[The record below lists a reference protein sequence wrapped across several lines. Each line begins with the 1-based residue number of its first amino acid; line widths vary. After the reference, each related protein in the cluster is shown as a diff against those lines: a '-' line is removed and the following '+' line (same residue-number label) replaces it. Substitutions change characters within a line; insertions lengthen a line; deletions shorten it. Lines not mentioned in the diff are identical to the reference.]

1 MTDHSLIPSGGSTA
15 YGLIDDLAEALF
27 READPA
33 GVWAAEDEIT
43 RIYYKRQAQ
52 QKIRARGYFPDIRI
66 TD

>member
-1 MTDHSLIPSGGSTA
+1 MMQLSD
-15 YGLIDDLAEALF
+15 IDRLAEELF
-27 READPA
+27 QAADPS

-43 RIYYKRQAQ
+43 RIYYRRQAQ